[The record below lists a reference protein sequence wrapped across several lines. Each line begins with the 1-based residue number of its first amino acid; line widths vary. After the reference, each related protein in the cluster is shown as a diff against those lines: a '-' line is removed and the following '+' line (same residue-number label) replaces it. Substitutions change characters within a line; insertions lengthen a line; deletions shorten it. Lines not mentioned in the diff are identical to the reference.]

1 MIQEVEENQVPYL
14 IANRCE
20 GISLDIPLIPAII
33 ELNEK
38 ALFAWDEP
46 LVSKNERELDIILRV
61 CNQACYDDALITLN
75 PDKINMS

>member
-1 MIQEVEENQVPYL
+1 MKFIRTDIRSDNSNIYVMIQEVEENQVPYL

-61 CNQACYDDALITLN
+61 CN
-75 PDKINMS
+75 